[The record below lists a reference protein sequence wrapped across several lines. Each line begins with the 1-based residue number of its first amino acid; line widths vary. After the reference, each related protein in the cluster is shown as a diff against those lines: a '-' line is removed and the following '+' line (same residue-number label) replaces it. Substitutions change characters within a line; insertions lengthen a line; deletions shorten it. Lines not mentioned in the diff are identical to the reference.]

1 MCTFHAVSATIAR
14 YISKK
19 CTCNMLWRQVGYSE
33 KYASRLTLHFP
44 RENIWERKVR
54 SISLATGP
62 YYYINGLINLAII
75 SYFCLLLF
83 RFKRNR
89 QRTRSSSDTV
99 SYHFPSNW
107 SPINPSEEF
116 KVVELNEVLDHDE
129 YSKVKAQFMS
139 TMSGFNVKSVKR
151 VQNPSLWEDY
161 ER

>member
-1 MCTFHAVSATIAR
+1 MCTFQYLQLLPSIFLRNVHVICPGGKLV
-14 YISKK
+14 ILK
-19 CTCNMLWRQVGYSE
+19 NMLPD
-33 KYASRLTLHFP
+33 LLFIFP
-44 RENIWERKVR
+44 ERIFGRERFVL
-54 SISLATGP
+54 LATGP

-75 SYFCLLLF
+75 SHFCLLLF
-83 RFKRNR
+83 RFKRDR

-99 SYHFPSNW
+99 SYHLPSNW